1 MQKYIY
7 HTWMGSKDDRM
18 FGMQFKSCN
27 GILRKL
33 NFTESRTRNWLLKSA
48 VAAMQEYKITYFK
61 KSLNSYDVLK
71 IKLVFKMGVFIWWK
85 NGNDHMIVVKTS
97 YSRKNLSSKRKC

>member
-1 MQKYIY
+1 
-7 HTWMGSKDDRM
+7 M
-18 FGMQFKSCN
+18 FGMQFKTCN

-33 NFTESRTRNWLLKSA
+33 NFTESRNWLLKSA